1 MRLVIIVIILLI
13 LFSYTF
19 SLNILF
25 NVIESGHLP
34 IGGVWSILIDSL
46 ESWGAIV
53 DTVEL
58 YGWNPESLFYYDQI
72 WLIGEGRSP
81 FFSEAQKTKLIN
93 YVKLGKQLYIFI
105 IAAYFTLP
113 LGAALD
119 DLVRDRRWNT
129 TVRILPISFGLPSNP
144 YAVTILKNNNFLNF
158 FLLENVD
165 SLTFRRINKV
175 KCGNNCYPFVIDFNT
190 NYIGPASTDYIVIR
204 LAICYPFI
212 EFNDCSYIIIQNGFH
227 MWEDVE
233 YHEPQWNHDN
243 FELTKNI
250 LLAPSNLDFPCPV
263 PEPYQISVTSIPP
276 CATPGD
282 TVRICGRNLWRGKT
296 ESLGG
301 DIEIY
306 IGATE
311 PVPHEY
317 DTIVIP
323 IRYSQN
329 YTGDSTWIEFIM
341 PDLPPG
347 TYPIRLG
354 HKAITFDAG
363 DIIVPCPMVTEIP
376 ECANPGDTVIVS
388 GVNLLPDIVIK
399 IDDTIIEP
407 INYAL
412 GYDTLEFVCP
422 LLPAGDHY
430 ISFFWDT
437 LEIFSGNI
445 LIPCPPTIE
454 IPECANPGD
463 TVVVSGVNLF
473 PDIVIQI
480 GDLII
485 EPISY
490 ALGYDT
496 LEFICPS
503 IPSGAHQISFFWDTL
518 EIFSGSILIPCP
530 TASASFPECADPGDV
545 ITISGENL
553 AEPISITVGDSV
565 ISAVSYSEDRSKV
578 AFRCPWLPRGRYR
591 VSLSW
596 HDMSV
601 ASGMIEIPCPHRC
614 ERFPNPITPNFD
626 AINDFA
632 QFEFDG
638 IFVKPARIHIFD
650 IHGHEIR
657 TINVPAGLSAKQH
670 ARWDGT
676 DDDGNPVPEGVYI
689 YTIEVA
695 GEVVCEGTVTV
706 AR

>member
-1 MRLVIIVIILLI
+1 MLNKTYILVFLLI
-13 LFSYTF
+13 TELYSQYNLMYFDRGWHEPNFYTIYDTLNNYGVNIDF
-19 SLNILF
+19 NDSIYWENVSNYDAIWIFEPKVFTDPPQLCITFDEIEVLKKFIKFGGNIFIGDSRNSVSADDDSLIPRPLPYNILF
-25 NVIESGHLP
+25 RLLGTSMSKKIVYPGFVPDVSCNIFFNFP
-34 IGGVWSILIDSL
+34 PFTNDIDS
-46 ESWGAIV
+46 
-53 DTVEL
+53 
-58 YGWNPESLFYYDQI
+58 
-72 WLIGEGRSP
+72 
-81 FFSEAQKTKLIN
+81 
-93 YVKLGKQLYIFI
+93 I
-105 IAAYFTLP
+105 ILQAPAS
-113 LGAALD
+113 
-119 DLVRDRRWNT
+119 
-129 TVRILPISFGLPSNP
+129 I
-144 YAVTILKNNNFLNF
+144 
-158 FLLENVD
+158 E
-165 SLTFRRINKV
+165 
-175 KCGNNCYPFVIDFNT
+175 CGNDCYPFVFLADTFYYRDTVLFDTLYDTI
-190 NYIGPASTDYIVIR
+190 IVS
-204 LAICYPFI
+204 AISYPFI
-212 EFNDCSYIIIQNGFH
+212 KENNCSSFVIFVSGIH
-227 MWEDVE
+227 DWEGREILPADNLSFAKNVLLTCIR
-233 YHEPQWNHDN
+233 YHGY
-243 FELTKNI
+243 
-250 LLAPSNLDFPCPV
+250 DFSPCQV
-263 PEPYQISVTSIPP
+263 PEPYQISVISIPP

-282 TVRICGRNLWRGKT
+282 TVRIYGRNLWRGKT

-323 IRYSQN
+323 IRYSQD
-329 YTGDSTWIEFIM
+329 YTGDSTWLEFIM
-341 PDLPPG
+341 PNLPPG

-363 DIIVPCPMVTEIP
+363 DIIVPCPMV
-376 ECANPGDTVIVS
+376 A
-388 GVNLLPDIVIK
+388 
-399 IDDTIIEP
+399 
-407 INYAL
+407 
-412 GYDTLEFVCP
+412 
-422 LLPAGDHY
+422 
-430 ISFFWDT
+430 
-437 LEIFSGNI
+437 
-445 LIPCPPTIE
+445 E

-463 TVVVSGVNLF
+463 TVVVSGVNLI

-480 GDLII
+480 DDTIF
-485 EPISY
+485 EPINY

-496 LEFICPS
+496 IEFVCPS
-503 IPSGAHQISFFWDTL
+503 LPPGDYDISFFWDTL

-553 AEPISITVGDSV
+553 VEPISITVGDSV

-578 AFRCPWLPRGRYR
+578 AFRCPWLPRGRYQ

-638 IFVKPARIHIFD
+638 IFVKPAQIHIFD

-676 DDDGNPVPEGVYI
+676 DDGGNPVPEGVYI